1 MPVFSRGAAYMTI
14 EAIQLLMSS
23 AEPARPQ
30 SPASFTTMSPIPH
43 RVVQPKGARGECTGR
58 RVRVVLFEWRS
69 SEWKLGLAAPLTGSE
84 VQGASRNL
92 PTAPSGG
99 GGGVPPDPGRN
110 FFVLNV

>member
-1 MPVFSRGAAYMTI
+1 MTI

-30 SPASFTTMSPIPH
+30 SPASFITMSPSLH
-43 RVVQPKGARGECTGR
+43 RVVQTKGATGGCTSR

-84 VQGASRNL
+84 VR
-92 PTAPSGG
+92 
-99 GGGVPPDPGRN
+99 
-110 FFVLNV
+110 